1 MNRPFAIEGWKIY
14 QLSYNEQMGKWS
26 NLSVFELVKDHW
38 LPVVYIGIF
47 MLLFGAVGMFL
58 TASRKKE
65 EKL

>member
-1 MNRPFAIEGWKIY
+1 
-14 QLSYNEQMGKWS
+14 MGKWS
-26 NLSVFELVKDHW
+26 NLSVFELVKDPW

-65 EKL
+65 VKL

>member
-1 MNRPFAIEGWKIY
+1 
-14 QLSYNEQMGKWS
+14 MGKWS
-26 NLSVFELVKDHW
+26 NLSVFELVKDPW

-47 MLLFGAVGMFL
+47 MLLLGAVGMFL